1 VIARAR
7 SRYEPDSR
15 RHLLLFCPPGVYFTM
30 RGRFE
35 AHSSFSFDGRPE
47 AIVKHCEF
55 DYFSGNSRLNS
66 ARNCQFGEASGLTTL

>member
-7 SRYEPDSR
+7 SRYEPDSGSPSAFIV
-15 RHLLLFCPPGVYFTM
+15 LLGGYFTM